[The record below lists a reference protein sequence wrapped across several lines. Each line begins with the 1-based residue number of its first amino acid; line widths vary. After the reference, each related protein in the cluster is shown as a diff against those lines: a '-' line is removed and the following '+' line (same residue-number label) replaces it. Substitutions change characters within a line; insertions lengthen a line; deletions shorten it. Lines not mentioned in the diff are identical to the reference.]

1 MKRKTKQKF
10 FNGFIS
16 VITLIVFITGCS
28 FLSSFNDKEQTE
40 EETEVEITSLTLGR
54 SSATLKVGGLDYIS
68 LKVNPASSQKNV
80 KVNWSYDSSII
91 EGETSSYGITI
102 KAVAE
107 GTTVLKATYGGCEA
121 ACIVT
126 VSGYEDGYVETIDP
140 YIYSNT
146 SILQTSIGIT
156 EKVFVSLY
164 GGSAND
170 IDGYTWSN
178 ENSSVAEI
186 QPTGQ
191 YCLITAK
198 GTGYSRI
205 KITHSKATYPYYIGV
220 YVFSDNTKVPYIT
233 TSNNILTLNKDD
245 SEQTISC
252 NLVDGSDSAK
262 DSDFSWE
269 ILSSD
274 STEVPVSISSN
285 ANKAVVTPKAE
296 GSCTI
301 RITHPEA
308 PYPLDILC
316 RVITIVKNVY
326 IEPDNTIVTLSG
338 ENEQIINS
346 TLKNIDVS
354 EYSIDDYEYK
364 LDDYNVAEIVGYN
377 GNQVILKGKAN
388 GSCKLIISHP
398 KSVYSREVLCIV
410 NGQLKDAVDSSVYIT
425 TTQNYI
431 RTKVGNDSTTIN
443 ISLKGGEEGDESN
456 FTWTVKS
463 TAVDGTSDVIQLET
477 ANGSSISSRAAA
489 STYAYGT
496 AVITPKAEGT
506 AVITITHPKVVYPTE
521 ILVKVLDSTAVLEN
535 PLYFSGSGL
544 VKILNGESADYTV
557 KLKGDSKKDSDDNNI
572 TYEISDSRLTLVPSA
587 NIVNITA
594 PALNTG
600 CTTSTMTISHPKVD
614 TSKTVVVMTA
624 DDEETL
630 ESMKALYADKNYYN
644 LEYGASVVVTVNTV
658 GFDTEDS
665 EYDYSKANW
674 TTNDSTVI
682 SVEKNS
688 TDGRMC
694 TVKALKA
701 GSVNL
706 TVTIE
711 DYSYTF
717 KITVYPEGAVQT
729 DPEIYF
735 TTTQNVVNL
744 IGEGSTATVNVT
756 ALNLSSIEYS
766 NITWEIEDSAVAT
779 VIPNGT
785 KATITAVAD
794 GETIIKVNH
803 SSSQNELKIY
813 VRVGSEYV
821 IPEVD
826 PTVYISAQDVITM
839 LKDDSVQKLQAVLV
853 NYSGA
858 DTNGFKFSIDN
869 EDIAEIS
876 TQSVNGIAYIKPV
889 SAGQAEISITHP
901 ATSIVKH
908 VLVVVGNTAEELAA
922 YQYLTTSTNVVAI
935 GEGSTKTVSVSVKNS
950 SSVIVDG
957 YTWTSEDLNIVDVT
971 ATNGAS
977 AVFKANKCGTTTV
990 KVKNTACSYPLEII
1004 VQVVDPIAAAANPY
1018 IQLSSSVLTLNV
1030 SSTYT
1035 NVTADLVGGTEEDYA
1050 DFIWSVN
1057 DASICSVYGQNEVG
1071 KIKALKAGTTY
1082 VTVSHPKTMYS
1093 AQLLVV
1099 CDEAAASECYISVP
1113 SSIIAMKPTD
1123 SSQTITASLVNGS
1136 TNDKY
1141 NFTWSL
1147 DVYDI
1152 IDFQYSANV
1161 CTITPK
1167 STGSVTITISHPKA
1181 AYDQQ
1186 VIVNV
1191 QQYSTFGFPET
1202 NITTTQGNVKFI
1214 TMQVPTTNTT
1224 TYVSYSVDD
1233 SSICSIT
1240 GTKSVAQLTAIS
1252 AGTTT
1257 IRADLIASSTGVV
1270 QSSAECMVY
1279 VQKKSVDTAYIS
1291 SSTSIYTVQ
1300 KGKSQT
1306 ITATISGTDVET
1318 NDSANLRWTSSDTDI
1333 VSITGIASDGYV
1345 TGKSIYVTAKAA
1357 GEAIITCT
1365 HEKAASALQFYVVVP
1380 GSASKVVSLNKSY
1393 MTLTSGS
1400 SGTTITATVE
1410 NAESNEDYNNLEWKL
1425 ESLNTVDEIAR
1436 VMGSGKTVTIYPIK
1450 AGEATLSVTLPD
1462 SSSTAK
1468 CSVIVEANKSLTFD
1482 TSSVSVQPAHSK
1494 TVSYKVSPANAT
1506 LNWVYTYSSSGTQ
1519 DTFTFRDLGCDSDG
1533 NGKVEIIGSAIGS
1546 GTLAATTD
1554 GNAKGQMSIR
1564 VAWDYSF
1571 SVKGSSTFS
1580 CEPSEVKTFNY
1591 SVNPADADVYIESTE
1606 AGEIFNYSVN
1616 DNGDGTGTIEITGLK
1631 ESTGN
1636 VSIKVIATNPNDNDE
1651 LIGTKTITGKFRY
1664 GSVTAVV
1671 DVKNEDG
1678 NFSVYENGN
1687 LYIGDGEK
1695 VKLKIGTTPAG
1706 ANISDLTMKF
1716 YNNEGISADLFTAVD
1731 TNEWRFTSPNE
1742 DVETYEY
1749 LINKAYL
1756 PCIDGNV
1763 ILNWETAFNW
1773 YFGTHYH
1780 KSAQDCMTF
1789 AQIYTNNNSFN
1800 FNGCI
1805 CFYDYQNG
1813 FSYYDDDD
1821 ELVESTKEEIWTQW
1835 LKENSGY
1842 RIITNKNGQFDK
1854 YIGSNPPWQVNSA
1867 TFSLQESTELAGKV
1881 YSQEDF
1887 EKIGWFYCLG
1897 TFVNEEGVV
1906 GGDYGEG
1913 FNEPHLLR
1921 NYPKGNGKRV
1931 GFNISSVEDGN
1942 ICLFDDADSSV
1953 LKIYPHVLT
1962 DVVDATKRVVSD
1974 TKVVSSEQIGKLVIS
1989 YMHNS
1994 ENCTTTIPVYSVVR
2008 NCSRTQK

>member
-1 MKRKTKQKF
+1 MKRKTKQNF
-10 FNGFIS
+10 FNAFIA
-16 VITLIVFITGCS
+16 VIAMAVFITGCS
-28 FLSSFNDKEQTE
+28 FFSSFTDKDESD
-40 EETEVEITSLTLGR
+40 VEITSLSLGK
-54 SSATLKVGGLDYIS
+54 SSLSLKVGGLDYVS
-68 LKVNPASSQKNV
+68 LKITPITSQKDV
-80 KVNWSYDSSII
+80 KVNWTYDSSII

-102 KAVAE
+102 KALAE
-107 GTTVLKATYGGCEA
+107 GTTVLKAGYGSYESV
-121 ACIVT
+121 CIIS
-126 VSGYEDGYVETIDP
+126 VSGYEDGYVETTDP

-164 GGSAND
+164 GGSAAD

-186 QPTGQ
+186 QATGQ

-198 GTGYSRI
+198 STGYSRI

-245 SEQTISC
+245 AEQTISC

-274 STEVPVSISSN
+274 SEQVPVSISSN
-285 ANKAVVTPKAE
+285 ANKAVVTPKTE

-308 PYPLDILC
+308 TYPLDILC

-338 ENEQIINS
+338 ENEQIISS
-346 TLKNIDVS
+346 TLKNIDTS

-364 LDDYNVAEIVGYN
+364 LDDYDVAEIVGYS

-431 RTKVGNDSTTIN
+431 RTKVGNDATTLN
-443 ISLKGGEEGDESN
+443 ISLKGGEDGDEGD

-463 TAVDGTSDVIQLET
+463 TAVDGSSDVIQLET
-477 ANGSSISSRAAA
+477 ANGSVISSRAAA

-521 ILVKVLDSTAVLEN
+521 ILVKVLDSSAVLEN
-535 PLYFSGSGL
+535 PLYFSGEGL

-557 KLKGDSKKDSDDNNI
+557 NLKGDSKKDSDDNNI
-572 TYEISDSRLTLVPSA
+572 SYEISDSRLSLIASA
-587 NIVNITA
+587 NTVNITA

-630 ESMKALYADKNYYN
+630 DSMKALYADKNYYN
-644 LEYGASVVVTVNTV
+644 LEYGASVIVTVNTV
-658 GFDTEDS
+658 GFDGEDS
-665 EYDYSKANW
+665 SYDYSKANW
-674 TTNDSTVI
+674 TTTDSTVI

-706 TVTIE
+706 TVSIE

-717 KITVYPEGAVQT
+717 KITVYPEGAIQT
-729 DPEIYF
+729 DPEVYF

-744 IGEGSTATVNVT
+744 IGEGSTKTVSIT
-756 ALNLSSIEYS
+756 ALNLSSSEYS
-766 NITWEIEDSAVAT
+766 NITWEIEDSNVAT

-794 GETIIKVNH
+794 GETVIKVNH
-803 SSSQNELKIY
+803 SNSQNELKIY

-853 NYSGA
+853 NYSEA
-858 DTNGFKFSIDN
+858 DSNGFKFSIDN
-869 EDIAEIS
+869 EDIAKIS

-908 VLVVVGNTAEELAA
+908 VLVVVGNTAEDLAA

-950 SSVIVDG
+950 AEVIVDG
-957 YTWTSEDLNIVDVT
+957 YSWSSEDLNIVDIT
-971 ATNGAS
+971 TTNGAT

-990 KVKNTACSYPLEII
+990 KVRNTACSYPLEII

-1035 NVTADLVGGTEEDYA
+1035 NITADLVGGSEEDYS

-1057 DASICSVYGQNEVG
+1057 DSSICSVYGQNEVG

-1082 VTVSHPKTMYS
+1082 VTVSHPKAMYT

-1099 CDEAAASECYISVP
+1099 CDEVAATECYISVP

-1186 VIVNV
+1186 IIVNV
-1191 QQYSTFGFPET
+1191 QQYSTFGFPDT
-1202 NITTTQGNVKFI
+1202 NLTTTQGNVKFL
-1214 TMQVPTTNTT
+1214 TMQVPTTNAT
-1224 TYVSYSVDD
+1224 TYISYSVDD

-1270 QSSAECMVY
+1270 QASSECMVY

-1291 SSTSIYTVQ
+1291 SSTTIYTVQ

-1318 NDSANLRWTSSDTDI
+1318 NDSASLKWTTSDSDI
-1333 VSITGIASDGYV
+1333 VSVTGISSDGYV

-1380 GSASKVVSLNKSY
+1380 GSSSKVVTLNKSY
-1393 MTLTSGS
+1393 ITLTNGS
-1400 SGTTITATVE
+1400 SGTTISATVE

-1450 AGEATLSVTLPD
+1450 TGEATLTVSLPD
-1462 SSSTAK
+1462 SASTAK

-1482 TSSVSVQPAHSK
+1482 TSSVSVQPAHTK
-1494 TVSYKVSPANAT
+1494 TIGYKVSPANAT
-1506 LNWVYTYSSSGTQ
+1506 LNWVYTYQSTGGGTQ
-1519 DTFTFRDLGCDSDG
+1519 DVFSFRDLGCDSDG
-1533 NGKVEIIGSAIGS
+1533 NGKVEIIGEAIGS

-1554 GNAKGQMSIR
+1554 GNAKGQMSVR

-1580 CEPSEVKTFNY
+1580 CEPNEVKTFNY
-1591 SVNPADADVYIESTE
+1591 TVNPTDADVYIDSTD
-1606 AGEIFNYSVN
+1606 AGDIFNYSVT

-1631 ESTGN
+1631 ETSTD
-1636 VSIKVIATNPNDNDE
+1636 VSIKVIATNPNNNDE
-1651 LIGTKTITGKFRY
+1651 EIGTKKITGKFRY
-1664 GSVTAVV
+1664 GSVSATVNV
-1671 DVKNEDG
+1671 TNLDG
-1678 NFSVYENGN
+1678 NFSEYDSGI
-1687 LYIGDGEK
+1687 LYVGDGEK
-1695 VKLKIGTTPAG
+1695 VKLNVGLTPVG
-1706 ANISDLTMKF
+1706 ANISNVTMTFSNNSDVSKTLLSGGS
-1716 YNNEGISADLFTAVD
+1716 NNEWT
-1731 TNEWRFTSPNE
+1731 FTSPSE
-1742 DVETYEY
+1742 DITENEY
-1749 LINKAYL
+1749 LINSCYL
-1756 PCIDGNV
+1756 PCLDGTV
-1763 ILNWETAFNW
+1763 IATWDTSFNW
-1773 YFGTHYH
+1773 YVGNH
-1780 KSAQDCMTF
+1780 KHGDSTDCTEIV
-1789 AQIYTNNNSFN
+1789 QIYNGNSFN
-1800 FNGCI
+1800 FNT
-1805 CFYDYQNG
+1805 
-1813 FSYYDDDD
+1813 SYCMRGYTYNVVSYDDDD
-1821 ELVESTKEEIWTQW
+1821 SANYGRIAEQTACEKF
-1835 LKENSGY
+1835 LKEHYGY
-1842 RIITNKNGQFDK
+1842 RMFFSDYDYSKQYRGKTPDWKTNN
-1854 YIGSNPPWQVNSA
+1854 V
-1867 TFSLQESTELAGKV
+1867 TFSLKEAPELAGKI
-1881 YSQEDF
+1881 YSQKEF
-1887 EKIGWFYCLG
+1887 EKIGWFYCVG
-1897 TFVNEEGVV
+1897 TLSNKTGTLQNYDEGDAYLLKNSGTWGVNAS
-1906 GGDYGEG
+1906 
-1913 FNEPHLLR
+1913 L
-1921 NYPKGNGKRV
+1921 
-1931 GFNISSVEDGN
+1931 VEDGYLN
-1942 ICLFDDADSSV
+1942 CIDDKEGHWV
-1953 LKIYPHVLT
+1953 CVYPHVLT
-1962 DVVDATKRVVSD
+1962 DVVDATLRTSTD
-1974 TKVVSSEQIGKLVIS
+1974 TKTVSTQQIGTLVIS
-1989 YMHNS
+1989 YTHNDEES
-1994 ENCTTTIPVYSVVR
+1994 KVNIPVYSVVR
-2008 NCSRTQK
+2008 NCQKNLSN